1 MRSYFIQQFRQDNYL
16 RLMMEWS
23 MLLDSTE
30 KLATLI
36 KVFKADEGIKQ
47 SGEKL
52 ETYLQSILS

>member
-1 MRSYFIQQFRQDNYL
+1 VVNAVGFA
-16 RLMMEWS
+16 
-23 MLLDSTE
+23 E